1 MKKWNMIS
9 FYSGILDDH
18 LEFLFLKFETMKPG
32 NLPGIIF
39 LLCANSPYMKNVVK
53 CE

>member
-9 FYSGILDDH
+9 FYSGILDGH
-18 LEFLFLKFETMKPG
+18 LEFLFLKFKTMKSG
-32 NLPGIIF
+32 TLQGVIF
-39 LLCANSPYMKNVVK
+39 LLCANFPYMKNVVK